1 MLNPCQYVILMVRT
15 VAAGSPSVRTQP
27 GDALAVGALVLRGAR
42 LRLGRETILSFK
54 LDNWVKTPISMTIQ
68 TAWSET

>member
-15 VAAGSPSVRTQP
+15 VAAGSPSVRMQP

-54 LDNWVKTPISMTIQ
+54 LDN
-68 TAWSET
+68 